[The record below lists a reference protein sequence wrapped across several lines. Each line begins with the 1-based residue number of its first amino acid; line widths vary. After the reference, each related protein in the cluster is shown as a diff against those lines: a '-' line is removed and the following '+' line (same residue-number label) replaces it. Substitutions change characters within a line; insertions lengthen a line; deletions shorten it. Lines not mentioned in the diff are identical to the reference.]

1 LVGAKL
7 SHYRTIALSNYH
19 KEVAMNFEVLLA
31 SSFDGLTLGFVFGL
45 MAMGLTLIF
54 GVMKVINLGHGP
66 FIVMGMFAVLVM
78 SQSLGINPY
87 VALPVVIILG
97 LLTGVI
103 TYLIAVHRVINAPEL
118 TTLLATFSVNMMLVG
133 ALTIIFT
140 TSPRGLDLELP
151 ALRAGAVTVLGTRV
165 VAVLIAL
172 IVTGALYGFLYRTRV
187 GKSIRAVA
195 NNRSAAELMGINS
208 TWILALSFGIGTMLA
223 MVAGSLLATL
233 FGFTV
238 LSGGH
243 LEVKSFV
250 IVVLGG
256 LGNPTGALLGGI
268 IIGLLESITTI
279 FMPVSWVPVFEFVVF
294 ILILLFRPNGLLGA
308 R

>member
-1 LVGAKL
+1 
-7 SHYRTIALSNYH
+7 
-19 KEVAMNFEVLLA
+19 MNLEVLVA
-31 SSFDGLTLGFVFGL
+31 SSVDGLTLGFVFGL

-66 FIVMGMFAVLVM
+66 VIVMGMFAVLVM
-78 SQSLGINPY
+78 SQNLGINPY
-87 VALPVVIILG
+87 LALPIVVVLG
-97 LLTGVI
+97 LVTGIVM
-103 TYLIAVHRVINAPEL
+103 YFVAVHRVINAPEL

-140 TSPRGLDLELP
+140 SSPRGLSLELP
-151 ALRAGAVTVLGTRV
+151 TIRAGAVTISGTRV
-165 VAVLIAL
+165 VAVVIAVL
-172 IVTGALYGFLYRTRV
+172 ATLALYLFLFRTRV

-195 NNRSAAELMGINS
+195 NNRGAAELMGINS
-208 TWILALSFGIGTMLA
+208 SWMLALSFGLGIMLA
-223 MVAGSLLATL
+223 MIAGSLLATL

-238 LSGGH
+238 LSGGG

-279 FMPVSWVPVFEFVVF
+279 FVPVSWVPVFEFVVF
-294 ILILLFRPNGLLGA
+294 VLILLFRPTGLLGA

>member
-1 LVGAKL
+1 
-7 SHYRTIALSNYH
+7 
-19 KEVAMNFEVLLA
+19 MNFEVLLA
-31 SSFDGLTLGFVFGL
+31 SSIDGLTLGFVFGL

-66 FIVMGMFAVLVM
+66 VIVMGMFAVLVM
-78 SQSLGINPY
+78 SQDLGINPY
-87 VALPVVIILG
+87 LGLPVVVVLG
-97 LLTGVI
+97 LVTGIVM
-103 TYLIAVHRVINAPEL
+103 YFVAVHRVINAPEL

-140 TSPRGLDLELP
+140 SSPRGLSLELP
-151 ALRAGAVTVLGTRV
+151 SFHAGAVAIFGTRV
-165 VAVLIAL
+165 VAVFIAIAVTIAL
-172 IVTGALYGFLYRTRV
+172 YLFLYRTRT

-195 NNRSAAELMGINS
+195 NNRAAAELMGINS
-208 TWILALSFGIGTMLA
+208 TWILALSFGIGIMLA
-223 MVAGSLLATL
+223 MVSGALLATL
-233 FGFTV
+233 FSFTV
-238 LSGGH
+238 LSGGG

-268 IIGLLESITTI
+268 VIGLLESITTI
-279 FMPVSWVPVFEFVVF
+279 FIPVSWVPVFEFAVF
-294 ILILLFRPNGLLGA
+294 VLILLFRPTGLLGA

>member
-1 LVGAKL
+1 
-7 SHYRTIALSNYH
+7 
-19 KEVAMNFEVLLA
+19 MNFQVLVA
-31 SSFDGLTLGFVFGL
+31 SSIDGLTLGFVFGL

-66 FIVMGMFAVLVM
+66 VIVMGMFAVLVM
-78 SQSLGINPY
+78 SQNLGINPY
-87 VALPVVIILG
+87 LALPVVAVFG
-97 LLTGVI
+97 LVTGIVM
-103 TYLIAVHRVINAPEL
+103 YFVAVHRVINAPEL

-140 TSPRGLDLELP
+140 SSPRALSLELP
-151 ALRAGAVTVLGTRV
+151 SLRAGAVSLSGTRV
-165 VAVLIAL
+165 VAVLIAVL
-172 IVTGALYGFLYRTRV
+172 ATLALYLFLYRTRT

-208 TWILALSFGIGTMLA
+208 SWMLALSFGIGIMLA
-223 MVAGSLLATL
+223 MIAGSLLATL

-238 LSGGH
+238 LSGGG
-243 LEVKSFV
+243 LETKSFV

-279 FMPVSWVPVFEFVVF
+279 FVPVSWVPVFEFVVF
-294 ILILLFRPNGLLGA
+294 VLILLFRPTGLLGA

>member
-1 LVGAKL
+1 MN
-7 SHYRTIALSNYH
+7 IEALI
-19 KEVAMNFEVLLA
+19 A
-31 SSFDGLTLGFVFGL
+31 SSIDGLTLGFVFGL

-66 FIVMGMFAVLVM
+66 VIVMGMFAVLVM
-78 SQSLGINPY
+78 SQNFGINPY
-87 VALPVVIILG
+87 IGLLVVIPLG
-97 LLTGVI
+97 LLTGIIMYFV
-103 TYLIAVHRVINAPEL
+103 AVHRVINAPEL

-133 ALTIIFT
+133 ALTIIFSS
-140 TSPRGLDLELP
+140 SPRGLDLELP
-151 ALRAGAVTVLGTRV
+151 SFRAGAVTILGTRV
-165 VAVLIAL
+165 VAVLIA
-172 IVTGALYGFLYRTRV
+172 IAVTVALYLFLYRTRT
-187 GKSIRAVA
+187 GKSIRSVA

-208 TWILALSFGIGTMLA
+208 TWILALSFGIGIMLA
-223 MVAGSLLATL
+223 MISGSLLATL
-233 FGFTV
+233 FSFTV
-238 LSGGH
+238 LSGAG

-279 FMPVSWVPVFEFVVF
+279 FIPVSWVPVFEFVVF
-294 ILILLFRPNGLLGA
+294 ILILLFRPTGLFGA

>member
-1 LVGAKL
+1 
-7 SHYRTIALSNYH
+7 
-19 KEVAMNFEVLLA
+19 MNFEVLLA

-54 GVMKVINLGHGP
+54 GVMKVINLAHGP

-78 SQSLGINPY
+78 SQNLGINPY
-87 VALPVVIILG
+87 LALPIVIALG
-97 LLTGVI
+97 LLTGVV
-103 TYLIAVHRVINAPEL
+103 TYFIAVHRVINAPEL

-133 ALTIIFT
+133 ALTIIFS

-151 ALRAGAVTVLGTRV
+151 AFRAGAVTILGTRV
-165 VAVLIAL
+165 IAVLIAL
-172 IVTGALYGFLYRTRV
+172 VVTGALYGFLYRTRT

-208 TWILALSFGIGTMLA
+208 TWILALSFGIGTVLA

-238 LSGGH
+238 LSGGS
-243 LEVKSFV
+243 LETKSFV

-294 ILILLFRPNGLLGA
+294 ILILLFRPTGLLGA

>member
-1 LVGAKL
+1 MVRLPDYATRRQRD
-7 SHYRTIALSNYH
+7 HN
-19 KEVAMNFEVLLA
+19 EVEMNLEVLLA
-31 SSFDGLTLGFVFGL
+31 SSIDGLTLGFVFGL

-78 SQSLGINPY
+78 SQNLGINPY
-87 VALPVVIILG
+87 LGLPVVILLG
-97 LLTGVI
+97 LVSGVVV
-103 TYLIAVHRVINAPEL
+103 YFIAVHRVINAPEL
-118 TTLLATFSVNMMLVG
+118 TTLLATFAVNMMLIG

-140 TSPRGLDLELP
+140 SSPRGLDLELP
-151 ALRAGAVTVLGTRV
+151 AYRAGAVTILGTRV
-165 VAVLIAL
+165 VAVVIAL
-172 IVTGALYGFLYRTRV
+172 IVTVALYLFLARTRI

-195 NNRSAAELMGINS
+195 NNRAAAELMGVNS
-208 TWILALSFGIGTMLA
+208 SWMLALSFGLGTVLA
-223 MVAGSLLATL
+223 MVSGALLATL

-238 LSGGH
+238 LSGGG

-279 FMPVSWVPVFEFVVF
+279 FVPVSWVPVFEFVIFV
-294 ILILLFRPNGLLGA
+294 LILMVRPTGLFGA